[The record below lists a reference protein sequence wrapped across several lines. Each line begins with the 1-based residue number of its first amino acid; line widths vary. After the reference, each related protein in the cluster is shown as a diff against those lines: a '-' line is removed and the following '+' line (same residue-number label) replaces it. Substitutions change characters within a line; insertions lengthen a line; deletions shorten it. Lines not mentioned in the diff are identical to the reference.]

1 MNKLLIATHNPAKK
15 QELRHGLM
23 PLTTSGIDLVFLDDL
38 HITLDPEETGKTFFD
53 NAKLKAEYFAALTQM
68 PVIADDGGIEIDALG
83 GEPGVHSKR
92 WLGRDANDDELVA
105 YTLQRLHTIPM
116 EKRTAHFR
124 IVLYYHNPLS
134 GENASSDASLNG
146 RIALKVGPD
155 AKKGFPYRSLFI
167 VDKYGVYYDELD
179 EAQHKEVNHRL
190 LAVQKLIPLI
200 KKDLLQ

>member
-1 MNKLLIATHNPAKK
+1 MDLLIATHNPAKK
-15 QELRHGLM
+15 DELRHGFSL
-23 PLTTSGIDLVFLDDL
+23 LAGSGINLVFLDDL
-38 HITLDPEETGKTFFD
+38 HITADPEETGNTFLD
-53 NAKLKAEYFAALTQM
+53 NAQLKAEYFAKIAHIPTL
-68 PVIADDGGIEIDALG
+68 ADDGGIEIDVLK

-92 WLGRDANDDELVA
+92 WLGRNAEDDELVA
-105 YTLQRLHTIPM
+105 YTLSRLHDIPM

-134 GENASSDASLNG
+134 GKHASSDASLDG

-167 VDKYGVYYDELD
+167 VDQYGAYYDELD
-179 EAQHKEVNHRL
+179 DAQHKAVNHRL
-190 LAVQKLIPLI
+190 LAVQKLIPFI